1 MKKKEIIYFDKP
13 GPKNT
18 EEVIKA
24 VSKLVNESDIS
35 HVVVASTRGY
45 TAVAM
50 AESLKDANVTVI
62 CVAEHSGFA
71 GDDTQLLMEENRQTL
86 EKMGAKILIGSH
98 VLSGIERSVSKK
110 FGGLSHVETIAHTL
124 RQFGTEGIKVAVE
137 ISIMASDAGLIPTDR
152 EVIAVAGTGK
162 GADTAVVLQPVHMNN
177 YFDLEIR
184 EIIAKPRQRE
194 S

>member
-24 VSKLVNESDIS
+24 VSNRVKELEIS

-45 TAVAM
+45 TAVNMCEA
-50 AESLKDANVTVI
+50 LKNKNVTVI
-62 CVAEHSGFA
+62 CVAEHTGFA
-71 GDDTQLLMEENRQTL
+71 GQDKQLLGEENRQKL
-86 EKMGAKILIGSH
+86 EKSGAKMLIGSH
-98 VLSGIERSVSKK
+98 ALSGIERSVSKK
-110 FGGLSHVETIAHTL
+110 FGGLSHVETIAYTF

-137 ISIMASDAGLIPTDR
+137 ISIMASDAGLIPTDQ
-152 EVIAVAGTGK
+152 EIIAVAGTGK
-162 GADTAVVLQPVHMNN
+162 GADTAVVLKAAHMNN